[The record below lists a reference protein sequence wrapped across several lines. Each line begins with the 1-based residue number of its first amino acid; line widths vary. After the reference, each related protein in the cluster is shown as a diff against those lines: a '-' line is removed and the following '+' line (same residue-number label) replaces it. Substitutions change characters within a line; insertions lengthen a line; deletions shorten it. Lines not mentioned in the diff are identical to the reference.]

1 MILAYFI
8 GLVACVQNF
17 DCLRYTW
24 VISRII
30 CIIKMNSS
38 LQKFTLL
45 KFLAYPWVFKLLNF
59 RPAEKMLSLSR
70 QENHKSKYRKPVLFK
85 VENHEDHM
93 HERGLIEERL
103 YIHGLSV
110 ADWWTDSLT
119 VDKDTLYP
127 YSFSGGEHGDHF
139 CILLKSFLSIAFL
152 SLDWPLTDPTSLQE
166 NPRLSPSLLL
176 GSVHACNIRTC
187 QFSTCLPYLESKHSP
202 DNYCRFLIKSKSRNK
217 GV

>member
-1 MILAYFI
+1 MH
-8 GLVACVQNF
+8 
-17 DCLRYTW
+17 TPE
-24 VISRII
+24 
-30 CIIKMNSS
+30 SS
-38 LQKFTLL
+38 NCWNLDLL
-45 KFLAYPWVFKLLNF
+45 KKCFI
-59 RPAEKMLSLSR
+59 LSR
-70 QENHKSKYRKPVLFK
+70 QENHKYKYKNLYCLK
-85 VENHEDHM
+85 LKIMKTTCMKEA
-93 HERGLIEERL
+93 LIEERL

-152 SLDWPLTDPTSLQE
+152 SLDWPLTDRTSLQE

>member
-45 KFLAYPWVFKLLNF
+45 TLESSNCWILDLLKKCFLYQDKKITNLSIENLYCLKLKIMKTTCMKE
-59 RPAEKMLSLSR
+59 A
-70 QENHKSKYRKPVLFK
+70 
-85 VENHEDHM
+85 
-93 HERGLIEERL
+93 LIEERL

-119 VDKDTLYP
+119 VDKDTLFP